1 MVWLAQ
7 GGDSMLNITPH
18 WPSFIMRGHPAT
30 SYDAAL
36 ASSIN
41 FGLLHVQVSI
51 KLPNFHFRPFNILA
65 S

>member
-30 SYDAAL
+30 PYDAEL
-36 ASSIN
+36 ASSII
-41 FGLLHVQVSI
+41 FGLLHAQVI
-51 KLPNFHFRPFNILA
+51 E
-65 S
+65 

>member
-1 MVWLAQ
+1 M
-7 GGDSMLNITPH
+7 DPPKITQLLH
-18 WPSFIMRGHPAT
+18 LYWPSFFMRGHPAT
-30 SYDAAL
+30 PYDAAL